1 MKSRTGNFFPLF
13 FYTLL
18 LAFSLVTMSLR
29 GQNIVVNNVG
39 EHVAI
44 KAGNDSIN
52 NTVTRQMKAQAKIA
66 FEQNAIGAVFLQ
78 MKKWERKYNSYLK
91 DVSGYASALKAATHA
106 YSDGVRIFLTLNK
119 IRKVIK
125 DNPQGVVA
133 TMSMNNLYM
142 ETFTEMVSAYDL
154 LKNAIAKGGS
164 ENMLTGSERSKTLW
178 ALEDKLKE
186 FSKKLNHLYMSL
198 RHYQLVHVW
207 EQATAVMI
215 ERNVSEIAGQSLR
228 DWKDRAKELTK
239 DGD

>member
-1 MKSRTGNFFPLF
+1 MKSRTGKIFPLLF
-13 FYTLL
+13 FALL
-18 LAFSLVTMSLR
+18 QVFSCVSLPLL
-29 GQNIVVNNVG
+29 GQTVVNNVP

-44 KAGNDSIN
+44 KAGNESLN
-52 NTVTRQMKAQAKIA
+52 NLVTEQMKSQEKIA
-66 FEQNAIGAVFLQ
+66 FEQNAIGAEFLQ

-106 YSDGVRIFLTLNK
+106 YSDGVRIFLTLNN

-142 ETFTEMVSAYDL
+142 ETFTEMVSAYEL
-154 LKNAIAKGGS
+154 LKNAIAKGGP

-186 FSKKLNHLYMSL
+186 FQKKLNHLYMSL
-198 RHYQLVHVW
+198 RHYKLVHVW
-207 EQATAVMI
+207 ERATAGMI
-215 ERNVSEIAGQSLR
+215 ERDVSDIVDQSLR
-228 DWKDRAKELTK
+228 DWKNRAKEISK
-239 DGD
+239 NGD